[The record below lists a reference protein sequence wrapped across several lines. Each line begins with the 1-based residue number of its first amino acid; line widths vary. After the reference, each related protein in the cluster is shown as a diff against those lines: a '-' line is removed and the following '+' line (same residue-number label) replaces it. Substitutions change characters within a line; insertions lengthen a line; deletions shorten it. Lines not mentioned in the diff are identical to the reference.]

1 MNVKYIF
8 RTALL
13 CLLAAI
19 LLCAC
24 AGNPQQT
31 DSDTE
36 DSSAETDS
44 DAASTAESTSDVTS
58 SEPPREAA
66 YMEYEIPENY
76 NDAYTDTFAENLGAT
91 DGIDYKPMRVVYS
104 EASGIYSIYYD
115 YPEGGSYMTQLVRKR
130 WGMYM
135 LGAVQHT
142 DPAGV
147 MVQIIGAS
155 TDFEW
160 VLRCGPDSG
169 SSGTFRGGN
178 HGDYTATDWTA
189 EDTTKTNDHFIDM
202 TFYDGKTGEK
212 LEPKDGET
220 LTANGLRVVIHNNI
234 YAGEYTQENVMINVE
249 KLYLFNGEDV
259 FVESKLYM
267 TRNVY
272 FQMSYTCMMPIM
284 KQYGNWAKFYNTDG
298 TEKLVQT
305 PLVGTSN
312 YGNNFNDGNNACK
325 VEMWGEQAPAYHM
338 TMQIYNPDDQF
349 YRSTDYVKLWDMNPS
364 SNKLYFSS
372 FALGTPSLVKKG
384 TEWTFVSSWSFS
396 YQPDFVSPTEPDEQL
411 GF

>member
-1 MNVKYIF
+1 MNVKYILC
-8 RTALL
+8 TALL

-24 AGNPQQT
+24 AGHDLP
-31 DSDTE
+31 
-36 DSSAETDS
+36 
-44 DAASTAESTSDVTS
+44 AESSTEVGSEETSSEEGSSEKS

-66 YMEYEIPENY
+66 YMDYEIPENY
-76 NDAYTDTFAENLGAT
+76 NEKYTDTFAENLGET
-91 DGIDYKPMRVVYS
+91 DGIDYKPMRIVYN
-104 EASGIYSIYYD
+104 AANGVYSIYYD
-115 YPEGGSYMTQLVRKR
+115 YPEGGSYMTQLVEKR

-135 LGAVQHT
+135 LGAIRHT
-142 DPAGV
+142 DASGT
-147 MVQIIGAS
+147 MAQIIDAS

-160 VLRCGPDSG
+160 VLRCGPTSQT
-169 SSGTFRGGN
+169 SGTFRGGN
-178 HGDYTATDWTA
+178 HGDYTAADWTA

-202 TFYDGKTGEK
+202 TFYDGETGDK
-212 LEPKDGET
+212 IEPKDGEPLNT
-220 LTANGLRVVIHNNI
+220 NGLRVVIHNNI
-234 YAGEYTQENVMINVE
+234 YDGEYTQENVMINVE

-267 TRNVY
+267 TKNVY

-284 KQYGNWAKFYNTDG
+284 KQYGNWTKFYNPDG
-298 TEKLVQT
+298 TEKLVRT

-312 YGNNFNDGNNACK
+312 YGNNFNNGSQARK
-325 VEMWGEQAPAYHM
+325 VEMWGEQNPAYHM

-349 YRSTDYVKLWDMNPS
+349 YRSTDYVKLWDMNPG

-372 FALGTPSLVKKG
+372 FGLGTPTLVKKD

-396 YQPDFVSPTEPDEQL
+396 YQPDFVSPTEPDETL